1 MKTTSAPCDVK
12 GAGAR
17 TADIAHMRFWD
28 QTTHGAKNT
37 IYLWQPKQQHNLVA
51 VINSNARFI
60 TVYYHNH
67 DVNEKK

>member
-1 MKTTSAPCDVK
+1 MKTASAPCDVE

-17 TADIAHMRFWD
+17 TADIAHTRFWD

-51 VINSNARFI
+51 VINQMQDSLQFI
-60 TVYYHNH
+60 ITTMM
-67 DVNEKK
+67 